1 MTFLTFL
8 NEFYPG
14 FLISNSGYIKRR
26 KMKLLIVEDNQR
38 LAQDMQNF
46 LQKDGYVVETVALLK
61 EAREKIYTYS
71 YDLVILDLGLPDG
84 NGLKII
90 PVIKEQDSKTGI
102 VILTAK
108 DALSEKVEGLE
119 MGADDYLTKPFH
131 KAELNARI
139 NSVLRRGKF
148 DGKDTLD
155 YKDIQINI
163 PAKQAFIN
171 TKPLSLTKIEYELL
185 LYFMYNQNRML
196 TKESIV
202 EHLWEDKID
211 QADSFDF
218 IYNHI
223 KNLRKKIQD
232 ECGSNYIQSMYGM
245 GYKFSL
251 EDKDT
256 ADKS

>member
-1 MTFLTFL
+1 
-8 NEFYPG
+8 
-14 FLISNSGYIKRR
+14 
-26 KMKLLIVEDNQR
+26 MKLLIIEDNQR
-38 LAQDMQNF
+38 LAQDMQEF
-46 LQKDGYVVETVALLK
+46 LQKGGYVVEKVGSL
-61 EAREKIYTYS
+61 EDAREKIYSYS

-84 NGLKII
+84 NGIDII
-90 PVIKEQDSKTGI
+90 PQIKSQDSRTGI
-102 VILTAK
+102 IILTAQE
-108 DALSEKVEGLE
+108 ALTEKVKGLE

-139 NSVLRRGKF
+139 NSILRRGKF
-148 DGKDTLD
+148 EGKDSIEYKAVKIETL
-155 YKDIQINI
+155 
-163 PAKQAFIN
+163 AKQAYVN
-171 TKPLSLTKIEYELL
+171 GKPLSLTKIEYELL
-185 LYFMYNQNRML
+185 LYFMYNKNRLL

-232 ECGSNYIQSMYGM
+232 ECGLNYIQSMYGM

-251 EDKDT
+251 Q
-256 ADKS
+256 AMDKS